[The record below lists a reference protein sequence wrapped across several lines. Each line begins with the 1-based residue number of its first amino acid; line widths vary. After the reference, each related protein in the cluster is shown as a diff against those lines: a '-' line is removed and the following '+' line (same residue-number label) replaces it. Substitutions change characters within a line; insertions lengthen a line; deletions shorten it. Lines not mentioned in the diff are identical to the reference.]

1 VGEISR
7 RASLAESRI
16 PVTVLAWL
24 TTNQNARADLRILA
38 HTMVPEKGSHARAA
52 QMARRARDSA
62 GGARRPQVR
71 AVQDLLARV
80 RLAQVRPEQ
89 LKPERAKPA
98 QVKPALVKPAQAKPE
113 RVRPALAMG
122 NLPRAG
128 EIPAVGRRQEQA
140 PVQARPERVKPVQV
154 RRAPAKQPRLE
165 QANLVPA
172 QAPVQVRPVQAKRA
186 NPVQARPGRMR
197 VARAEALAARQVQG
211 LDRLNV

>member
-1 VGEISR
+1 M
-7 RASLAESRI
+7 
-16 PVTVLAWL
+16 AWL

-62 GGARRPQVR
+62 AGARRHQVR

-128 EIPAVGRRQEQA
+128 KIPAVGRQEQA
-140 PVQARPERVKPVQV
+140 PAPAKPERVKPVQV

-165 QANLVPA
+165 QANL
-172 QAPVQVRPVQAKRA
+172 
-186 NPVQARPGRMR
+186 VQARPGRMR